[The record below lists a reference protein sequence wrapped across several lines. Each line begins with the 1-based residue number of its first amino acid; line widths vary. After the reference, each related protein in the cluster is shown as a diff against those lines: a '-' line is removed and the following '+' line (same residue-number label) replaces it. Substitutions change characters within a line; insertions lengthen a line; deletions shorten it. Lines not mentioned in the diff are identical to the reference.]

1 VRCRTALFR
10 LVCNLQQQSICD
22 DQGAAW
28 TQELLQTCA
37 ENAKGD
43 GCVLMGMQCWIQEL
57 LQTCAETVKDFRKA
71 TDVC

>member
-1 VRCRTALFR
+1 MGMQCW
-10 LVCNLQQQSICD
+10 I
-22 DQGAAW
+22 
-28 TQELLQTCA
+28 QELLQTCA
-37 ENAKGD
+37 ENAKGN